1 MRLNSDA
8 SMDRFRPVAML
19 KSDHFSSVTRGF
31 WRTDRGEVE
40 AVLRNFYD
48 VPWWTRPIARFFARN
63 EIRALERL
71 TEADVGPVL
80 LARGKGFLVRSW
92 VEALPMHL
100 AQPKGDVAFF
110 KDAKKILRTM
120 RHAGVAHN
128 DLAKQQNWLR
138 DSNGHPRVTDFQLAA
153 VSKRQGRAFRIAARE
168 DLRHLLKHKRN
179 YCPDALTASER
190 KMLAQKSLPSRI
202 WMATGKRVYNFV
214 TRNIMGYM
222 DREGA
227 GIDTIVDAPRIA
239 KRLAEHS
246 HIKDAEVV
254 PYPTP
259 RGARLYAFVE
269 STAALNEE
277 DLRDHLSAASLPMPT
292 LVQIVE
298 RLPRANDGHVREDV
312 LRLIAQNQVDMIDK
326 LALDSENQKAA
337 MKIIDGRLNRTDRRL
352 REPSA
357 A

>member
-1 MRLNSDA
+1 MKQDTDVSLH
-8 SMDRFRPVAML
+8 RFRPVAML

-31 WRTDRGEVE
+31 WRTQAGEVE
-40 AVLRNFYD
+40 AVLRKFDD

-71 TEADVGPVL
+71 CDSAVGPVL

-100 AQPKGDVAFF
+100 AAPKNDVQFF
-110 KDAKKILRTM
+110 KGAKKILRTM
-120 RHAGVAHN
+120 RHAGVVHN

-138 DSNGHPRVTDFQLAA
+138 DSEGNPRVTDFQLAA
-153 VSKRQGRAFRIAARE
+153 VSNKKGLAFRIAARE

-179 YCPDALTASER
+179 YCPAALTPSEKR
-190 KMLAQKSLPSRI
+190 MLAEKSLPSRI
-202 WMATGKRVYNFV
+202 WMATGKRIYNFV

-222 DREGA
+222 DREGS

-239 KRLAEHS
+239 MCLAEHRDIS
-246 HIKDAEVV
+246 DVAVV

-269 STAALNEE
+269 SELLLKEE
-277 DLRDHLSAASLPMPT
+277 EFRNHLRSASSPMPT
-292 LVQIVE
+292 LMQVVK
-298 RLPRANDGHVREDV
+298 RLPRKDGRVREDV
-312 LRLIAQNQVDMIDK
+312 LRLVAQNQVDLIDK
-326 LALDSENQKAA
+326 LGLDDETKRISVD
-337 MKIIDGRLNRTDRRL
+337 IINGRLNHTDRRL
-352 REPSA
+352 SEPSA
-357 A
+357 P